1 MKKLL
6 CPLFALLIVL
16 SLSTAAFAAD
26 YSAEK
31 SANALY
37 ELGLFQGIGETA
49 NGKPIYSLDAAP
61 TRAQAVTMLVRLL
74 GKEAEAKAGT
84 WTVPFS
90 DLADWARPY
99 VGYAYANGLTNGLSA
114 ERFGSGDKVTANQ
127 YLTFIL
133 RALGYSSERDF
144 QWDKA
149 NAFSDSLGLTH
160 GEYSASR
167 SFTRGDT
174 AHISYAA
181 LAQVRKDSSETLAA
195 QLVRQGAVK
204 AKTAAECG
212 LVLAADSGGFLNI
225 AGSRYTLQ
233 NTDGKYLAAS
243 GDALTLSDKPFTW
256 YALPAAGDSFTLHLD
271 NKRAY
276 MLDVSNGWFE
286 EGNRVVIYG
295 DGGYEAQ
302 RWKLYQSGKDTWQ
315 LVCSLHPELALS
327 ASSGGAV
334 LQKRGNAGTNWQLT
348 LVGTE
353 RGNYMEIAGRSDVI
367 TMRLERRILDVLSRA
382 RLQRWVNDLETAYAD
397 YAELTGWTPYRHVY
411 INMLAPETAWGY
423 ACEGGIIQIDADCI
437 YEDLRLNFARRK
449 NDWNFGLLHELSHL
463 FEADSRPWDF
473 HAEVLADYKLAYVMT
488 KNNCAAVPA
497 DWYSDNR
504 EYTGWDV
511 IDVYRGDGPLKDTLT
526 VFSLSGKLSEV
537 MKEIGW
543 DAAKQT
549 FRNYPDTTNLTPE
562 ENFMLFIDLLS
573 QYSGK
578 DVRAMFTDA
587 EWANAMKVGSL

>member
-37 ELGLFQGIGETA
+37 ELGLFQGTGETA

-174 AHISYAA
+174 ARISYAA
-181 LAQVRKDSSETLAA
+181 LAQARKDSSETLAA

-212 LVLAADSGGFLNI
+212 LVLAADSSGFLNI

-233 NTDGKYLAAS
+233 NTDSKYLAAS

-276 MLDVSNGWFE
+276 MLDVSDGWFE

-411 INMLAPETAWGY
+411 INMLASETAWGY

-437 YEDLRLNFARRK
+437 YEDLRLNFTRRK

-562 ENFMLFIDLLS
+562 ENFTLFISLLS

>member
-37 ELGLFQGIGETA
+37 ELGLFQGTGETA

-74 GKEAEAKAGT
+74 GKEAEAKADT

-133 RALGYSSERDF
+133 RALGYSSESDF

-160 GEYSASR
+160 GEYGASR

-174 AHISYAA
+174 ARISYAA
-181 LAQVRKDSSETLAA
+181 LAQARKDSSETLAA

-212 LVLAADSGGFLNI
+212 LVLAADSSGFLNI

-276 MLDVSNGWFE
+276 MLDVSDGWFE

-353 RGNYMEIAGRSDVI
+353 RGNYMEIVGRSDVI

-497 DWYSDNR
+497 DWYSDKR

>member
-26 YSAEK
+26 YSAEE

-37 ELGLFQGIGETA
+37 ELGLFQGTSETA

-114 ERFGSGDKVTANQ
+114 ERFGSDDKVTANQ

-160 GEYSASR
+160 GEYRASR

-174 AHISYAA
+174 ARISYAA
-181 LAQVRKDSSETLAA
+181 LAQARKDSSETLAA

-233 NTDGKYLAAS
+233 NADGKYLAAS
-243 GDALTLSDKPFTW
+243 GDALTLSDKPFVW

-271 NKRAY
+271 NNRAY

-302 RWKLYQSGKDTWQ
+302 RWKLYQSSKDTWQ

-353 RGNYMEIAGRSDVI
+353 RGNYMEIVGRSDVI
-367 TMRLERRILDVLSRA
+367 TMRLERRVLDVLSRA
-382 RLQRWVNDLETAYAD
+382 RLQKWVNDLETAYAD

-423 ACEGGIIQIDADCI
+423 ACEGGIIQIDADDI
-437 YEDLRLNFARRK
+437 YEDLSLNFARRK

-497 DWYSDNR
+497 DWYSDKR

-549 FRNYPDTTNLTPE
+549 FRSYPDTTNLTPE
-562 ENFMLFIDLLS
+562 ENFTLFISLLS

>member
-26 YSAEK
+26 YSAEE

-37 ELGLFQGIGETA
+37 ELGLFQGTGETA

-114 ERFGSGDKVTANQ
+114 ERFGSDDKVTANQ

-160 GEYSASR
+160 GEYRASR

-174 AHISYAA
+174 ARISYAA
-181 LAQVRKDSSETLAA
+181 LAQARKDSSETLAA

-233 NTDGKYLAAS
+233 NADGCKS
-243 GDALTLSDKPFTW
+243 GSMTSRLLTPT
-256 YALPAAGDSFTLHLD
+256 
-271 NKRAY
+271 
-276 MLDVSNGWFE
+276 M
-286 EGNRVVIYG
+286 
-295 DGGYEAQ
+295 
-302 RWKLYQSGKDTWQ
+302 QS
-315 LVCSLHPELALS
+315 SP
-327 ASSGGAV
+327 
-334 LQKRGNAGTNWQLT
+334 
-348 LVGTE
+348 
-353 RGNYMEIAGRSDVI
+353 AGRRTVMFIS
-367 TMRLERRILDVLSRA
+367 TCWPRRQTGATPARTASFKSMPTTFMRI
-382 RLQRWVNDLETAYAD
+382 
-397 YAELTGWTPYRHVY
+397 
-411 INMLAPETAWGY
+411 
-423 ACEGGIIQIDADCI
+423 
-437 YEDLRLNFARRK
+437 
-449 NDWNFGLLHELSHL
+449 
-463 FEADSRPWDF
+463 
-473 HAEVLADYKLAYVMT
+473 
-488 KNNCAAVPA
+488 
-497 DWYSDNR
+497 
-504 EYTGWDV
+504 
-511 IDVYRGDGPLKDTLT
+511 
-526 VFSLSGKLSEV
+526 
-537 MKEIGW
+537 
-543 DAAKQT
+543 
-549 FRNYPDTTNLTPE
+549 
-562 ENFMLFIDLLS
+562 
-573 QYSGK
+573 
-578 DVRAMFTDA
+578 
-587 EWANAMKVGSL
+587 

>member
-26 YSAEK
+26 YSAEE

-37 ELGLFQGIGETA
+37 ELGLFQGTGETA

-114 ERFGSGDKVTANQ
+114 ERFGSDDKVTANQ

-160 GEYSASR
+160 EEYRASR

-174 AHISYAA
+174 ARISFAA
-181 LAQVRKDSSETLAA
+181 LAQARKDSSETLAA

-225 AGSRYTLQ
+225 AGSRYSLQ
-233 NTDGKYLAAS
+233 NADGKYLAAS
-243 GDALTLSDKPFTW
+243 GDALTLSDKPFAW
-256 YALPAAGDSFTLHLD
+256 YALPAAGDSFTLRPD

-276 MLDVSNGWFE
+276 MLDVSNAWFE
-286 EGNRVVIYG
+286 EGNRVGIC
-295 DGGYEAQ
+295 DGTGHDAQ
-302 RWKLYQSGKDTWQ
+302 HWKLYQSGRDTWQ

-327 ASSGGAV
+327 VSSGGAA

-353 RGNYMEIAGRSDVI
+353 RDNYMEIEGRSDVI
-367 TMRLERRILDVLSRA
+367 TMRLERRVLDVLSRA
-382 RLQRWVNDLETAYAD
+382 RLGCKSGSMTS
-397 YAELTGWTPYRHVY
+397 
-411 INMLAPETAWGY
+411 
-423 ACEGGIIQIDADCI
+423 
-437 YEDLRLNFARRK
+437 RL
-449 NDWNFGLLHELSHL
+449 
-463 FEADSRPWDF
+463 
-473 HAEVLADYKLAYVMT
+473 
-488 KNNCAAVPA
+488 
-497 DWYSDNR
+497 
-504 EYTGWDV
+504 
-511 IDVYRGDGPLKDTLT
+511 
-526 VFSLSGKLSEV
+526 
-537 MKEIGW
+537 
-543 DAAKQT
+543 
-549 FRNYPDTTNLTPE
+549 LTPTTQSSPAGRRTV
-562 ENFMLFIDLLS
+562 MFIS
-573 QYSGK
+573 ICWPRRQPGATP
-578 DVRAMFTDA
+578 VRAASFKSMPTAF
-587 EWANAMKVGSL
+587 MRI

>member
-37 ELGLFQGIGETA
+37 ELGLFQGTGETA

-174 AHISYAA
+174 ARISYAA
-181 LAQVRKDSSETLAA
+181 LAQARKDSSETLAA

-212 LVLAADSGGFLNI
+212 LVLAADSSGFLNI

-243 GDALTLSDKPFTW
+243 GDALTLSGKPFTW

-276 MLDVSNGWFE
+276 MLDVSDGWFE

-353 RGNYMEIAGRSDVI
+353 RGNYMEIVGRSDVI

-382 RLQRWVNDLETAYAD
+382 RLQKWVNDLETAYAD

-437 YEDLRLNFARRK
+437 YEDLSLHFARRR

-463 FEADSRPWDF
+463 FEADGRPWDF

-497 DWYSDNR
+497 DWYSDKR

-543 DAAKQT
+543 DAAKQA

>member
-37 ELGLFQGIGETA
+37 ELGLFQGTGETA

-84 WTVPFS
+84 WTVPFY

-114 ERFGSGDKVTANQ
+114 ERFGSDDKVTANQ

-133 RALGYSSERDF
+133 RALGYSSESDF

-160 GEYSASR
+160 GEYRASR

-174 AHISYAA
+174 ARISYAA

-353 RGNYMEIAGRSDVI
+353 RGNYMEIVGRSDVI

-543 DAAKQT
+543 DAAKQA
-549 FRNYPDTTNLTPE
+549 FRNYPDTTSLTPE

>member
-26 YSAEK
+26 YSAEE

-37 ELGLFQGIGETA
+37 ELGLFQGTGETA

-99 VGYAYANGLTNGLSA
+99 VGYAYTNGLTNGLSA
-114 ERFGSGDKVTANQ
+114 ERFGSDDKVTANQ

-160 GEYSASR
+160 GEYRASR

-174 AHISYAA
+174 ARISFAA
-181 LAQVRKDSSETLAA
+181 LAQARKDSSETLAA

-233 NTDGKYLAAS
+233 NADGKYLAAS
-243 GDALTLSDKPFTW
+243 GDALTLSDKPFAW
-256 YALPAAGDSFTLHLD
+256 YALPAAGDSFTLRPD

-276 MLDVSNGWFE
+276 MLDVSNAWFE
-286 EGNRVVIYG
+286 EGNRVGIC
-295 DGGYEAQ
+295 DGTGHDAQ
-302 RWKLYQSGKDTWQ
+302 HWKLYQSGRDTWQ

-327 ASSGGAV
+327 VSSGGAA

-353 RGNYMEIAGRSDVI
+353 RDNYMEIEGRSDVI
-367 TMRLERRILDVLSRA
+367 TMRLERRVLDVLSRA
-382 RLQRWVNDLETAYAD
+382 RLQKWVNDLETAYAD

-411 INMLAPETAWGY
+411 LNMLAPETNWGY
-423 ACEGGIIQIDADCI
+423 AGKDGVIQIDADDI
-437 YEDLRLNFARRK
+437 YEDLSLNFARRK

-463 FEADSRPWDF
+463 FELKEQPWDF

-497 DWYSDNR
+497 DWYGDKR

-526 VFSLSGKLSEV
+526 VFSLSGKLTEV

-549 FRNYPDTTNLTPE
+549 FRSYPDTTNLTPE
-562 ENFMLFIDLLS
+562 ENFTLFISLLS

>member
-26 YSAEK
+26 YSAEE

-37 ELGLFQGIGETA
+37 ELGLFQGTGETA

-99 VGYAYANGLTNGLSA
+99 VGYAYANNLTNGLSA
-114 ERFGSGDKVTANQ
+114 ERFGSDDKVTANQ

-160 GEYSASR
+160 GEYRAPR

-174 AHISYAA
+174 ARISYAA
-181 LAQVRKDSSETLAA
+181 LAQARKDSSETLAA

-225 AGSRYTLQ
+225 AGSRYTMQ
-233 NTDGKYLAAS
+233 NADGKYLAAS
-243 GDALTLSDKPFTW
+243 GDALTLSDKPFAW
-256 YALPAAGDSFTLHLD
+256 YALPAAGDSFTLRPD

-276 MLDVSNGWFE
+276 MLDVSNAWFE
-286 EGNRVVIYG
+286 EGNRVGIC
-295 DGGYEAQ
+295 DGTGHDAQ
-302 RWKLYQSGKDTWQ
+302 HWKLYQSGKDTWQ

-327 ASSGGAV
+327 ASSGGAA

-353 RGNYMEIAGRSDVI
+353 RDNYMEIVGRSDVI
-367 TMRLERRILDVLSRA
+367 TMRLEHRVLDVLSRA
-382 RLQRWVNDLETAYAD
+382 RLQKWVNDLETAYAD

-411 INMLAPETAWGY
+411 LNMLATETNWGY
-423 ACEGGIIQIDADCI
+423 AGKDGVIQIDADDI
-437 YEDLRLNFARRK
+437 YEDLSLNFARRK

-497 DWYSDNR
+497 DWYSDKR

-549 FRNYPDTTNLTPE
+549 FRSYPDTTNLTPE
-562 ENFMLFIDLLS
+562 ENFTLFISLLS

>member
-1 MKKLL
+1 
-6 CPLFALLIVL
+6 
-16 SLSTAAFAAD
+16 
-26 YSAEK
+26 
-31 SANALY
+31 
-37 ELGLFQGIGETA
+37 
-49 NGKPIYSLDAAP
+49 
-61 TRAQAVTMLVRLL
+61 
-74 GKEAEAKAGT
+74 
-84 WTVPFS
+84 
-90 DLADWARPY
+90 
-99 VGYAYANGLTNGLSA
+99 
-114 ERFGSGDKVTANQ
+114 
-127 YLTFIL
+127 
-133 RALGYSSERDF
+133 
-144 QWDKA
+144 
-149 NAFSDSLGLTH
+149 
-160 GEYSASR
+160 
-167 SFTRGDT
+167 
-174 AHISYAA
+174 
-181 LAQVRKDSSETLAA
+181 
-195 QLVRQGAVK
+195 
-204 AKTAAECG
+204 
-212 LVLAADSGGFLNI
+212 
-225 AGSRYTLQ
+225 
-233 NTDGKYLAAS
+233 
-243 GDALTLSDKPFTW
+243 
-256 YALPAAGDSFTLHLD
+256 
-271 NKRAY
+271 
-276 MLDVSNGWFE
+276 MLDVSDGWFE

-497 DWYSDNR
+497 DWYSDKR

-526 VFSLSGKLSEV
+526 IFSLCGKLSEV

>member
-26 YSAEK
+26 YSAEE

-37 ELGLFQGIGETA
+37 ELGLFQGTGETA
-49 NGKPIYSLDAAP
+49 SGKPIYSLDAAP

-114 ERFGSGDKVTANQ
+114 ERFGSDDKVTANQ

-144 QWDKA
+144 QRDKA

-160 GEYSASR
+160 GEYRASR

-174 AHISYAA
+174 ARISFAA
-181 LAQVRKDSSETLAA
+181 LAQARKDSSETLAA

-233 NTDGKYLAAS
+233 NADGKYLAAS
-243 GDALTLSDKPFTW
+243 GDALTLSDKPFAW
-256 YALPAAGDSFTLHLD
+256 YALPAAGDSFTLRPD

-276 MLDVSNGWFE
+276 MLDVSNAWFE
-286 EGNRVVIYG
+286 EGNRVGIC
-295 DGGYEAQ
+295 DGTGHDAQ
-302 RWKLYQSGKDTWQ
+302 HWKLYQSGRDTWQ

-327 ASSGGAV
+327 VSSGGAA

-353 RGNYMEIAGRSDVI
+353 RDNYMEIEGRSDVI
-367 TMRLERRILDVLSRA
+367 TMRLERRVLDVLSRA
-382 RLQRWVNDLETAYAD
+382 RLQKWVNDLETAYAD

-411 INMLAPETAWGY
+411 LNMLAPETAWGY
-423 ACEGGIIQIDADCI
+423 AGKDGVVQIDADDI
-437 YEDLRLNFARRK
+437 YEDLSLNFARRK

-497 DWYSDNR
+497 DWYSDKR

-562 ENFMLFIDLLS
+562 ENFTLFIDLLS

>member
-26 YSAEK
+26 YSAEE

-37 ELGLFQGIGETA
+37 ELGLFQGTGETA

-114 ERFGSGDKVTANQ
+114 ERFGSDDKVTANQ

-160 GEYSASR
+160 GEYRASH

-174 AHISYAA
+174 ARISFAA
-181 LAQVRKDSSETLAA
+181 LAQTRKGSEETLAA

-233 NTDGKYLAAS
+233 NADGKYLAAS
-243 GDALTLSDKPFTW
+243 GDALTLSDKPFVW
-256 YALPAAGDSFTLHLD
+256 YALPAAGDSFTLRPD

-276 MLDVSNGWFE
+276 MLDVSNAWFE
-286 EGNRVVIYG
+286 EGNRVGIC
-295 DGGYEAQ
+295 DGTGHDAQ
-302 RWKLYQSGKDTWQ
+302 HWKLYQSGRDTWQ

-327 ASSGGAV
+327 VSSGGAA

-353 RGNYMEIAGRSDVI
+353 RDNYMEIEGRSDVI
-367 TMRLERRILDVLSRA
+367 TMRLERRVLDILSRA
-382 RLQRWVNDLETAYAD
+382 RLQKWVNDLETAYAD
-397 YAELTGWTPYRHVY
+397 YAELTGWQPYEHIY
-411 INMLAPETAWGY
+411 LNMYDKQEFWGFVD
-423 ACEGGIIQIDADCI
+423 GTDTIHIDADEI
-437 YEDLRLNFARRK
+437 YEDLSLNFARRK

-463 FEADSRPWDF
+463 FELKEQPWDF

-497 DWYSDNR
+497 DWYGDKR

-549 FRNYPDTTNLTPE
+549 FHSYPDTTNLTPE
-562 ENFMLFIDLLS
+562 ENFTLFINLLS

>member
-26 YSAEK
+26 YSAEE

-37 ELGLFQGIGETA
+37 ELGLFQGTGKTA

-114 ERFGSGDKVTANQ
+114 ERFGSDDKVTANQ

-144 QWDKA
+144 QWDKP

-160 GEYSASR
+160 GEYRASR

-174 AHISYAA
+174 ARISYAA
-181 LAQVRKDSSETLAA
+181 LAQARKDSSETLAA

-233 NTDGKYLAAS
+233 NADGKYLAAS
-243 GDALTLSDKPFTW
+243 GDALTLSDKPFVW

-271 NKRAY
+271 NNRAY

-302 RWKLYQSGKDTWQ
+302 RWKLYQSSKDTWQ

-353 RGNYMEIAGRSDVI
+353 RGNYMEIVGRSDVI
-367 TMRLERRILDVLSRA
+367 TMRLERRVLDVLSRA
-382 RLQRWVNDLETAYAD
+382 RLQKWVNDLETAYAD
-397 YAELTGWTPYRHVY
+397 YAELTGWMPYRHVY

-423 ACEGGIIQIDADCI
+423 ACEGGIIQIDADDI
-437 YEDLRLNFARRK
+437 YEDLSLNFARRK

-497 DWYSDNR
+497 DWYSDKR

-526 VFSLSGKLSEV
+526 VFPSPASF
-537 MKEIGW
+537 
-543 DAAKQT
+543 Q
-549 FRNYPDTTNLTPE
+549 R
-562 ENFMLFIDLLS
+562 
-573 QYSGK
+573 
-578 DVRAMFTDA
+578 
-587 EWANAMKVGSL
+587 

>member
-37 ELGLFQGIGETA
+37 ELGLFQGTGETA

-114 ERFGSGDKVTANQ
+114 ERFGSDDKVTANQ

-160 GEYSASR
+160 GEYGASR

-174 AHISYAA
+174 ARISYAA

-276 MLDVSNGWFE
+276 MLDVSDGWFE

-353 RGNYMEIAGRSDVI
+353 RGNYMEIVGRSDVI

>member
-26 YSAEK
+26 YSAEE

-37 ELGLFQGIGETA
+37 ELGLFQGTGETA

-114 ERFGSGDKVTANQ
+114 ERFGSDDKVTANQ

-133 RALGYSSERDF
+133 RALGYSSESDF

-160 GEYSASR
+160 GEYSAPR

-174 AHISYAA
+174 ARISYAA
-181 LAQVRKDSSETLAA
+181 LTQARKDSSETLAA

-212 LVLAADSGGFLNI
+212 LVLAADSVGFLNI

-233 NTDGKYLAAS
+233 NAGGKYLAAS
-243 GDALTLSDKPFTW
+243 GDALTLSDKPFVW

-271 NKRAY
+271 NNRAY
-276 MLDVSNGWFE
+276 MLDVSNGWFQ

-353 RGNYMEIAGRSDVI
+353 RGNYMEIVGRSDVI
-367 TMRLERRILDVLSRA
+367 TMRLERRVLDVLSRA
-382 RLQRWVNDLETAYAD
+382 RLQKWVNDLETAYAD

-437 YEDLRLNFARRK
+437 YEDLSLNFARRK

-497 DWYSDNR
+497 DWYNDKR

-549 FRNYPDTTNLTPE
+549 FRSYPDTTNLTPE
-562 ENFMLFIDLLS
+562 ENFTLFISLLS

>member
-6 CPLFALLIVL
+6 CTLFALFAVL
-16 SLSTAAFAAD
+16 SLSTAALAAD
-26 YSAEK
+26 YTAEE

-37 ELGLFQGIGETA
+37 ELGLFQGTGETA

-74 GKEAEAKAGT
+74 GKEAEAKAGS
-84 WTVPFS
+84 WTVPFT
-90 DLADWARPY
+90 DLADWAKPY

-114 ERFGSGDKVTANQ
+114 DRFGSSDKVTANQ

-133 RALGYSSERDF
+133 RALGYSSESDF
-144 QWDKA
+144 QWNKA
-149 NAFSDSLGLTH
+149 SSFSDSLGLTH
-160 GEYSASR
+160 GEYAAAR

-174 AHISYAA
+174 ARISFAA
-181 LAQVRKDSSETLAA
+181 LAQTRKGSGETLAA
-195 QLVRQGAVK
+195 QLVRQGAVQ

-212 LVLAADSGGFLNI
+212 LVLAADSSGFLNI

-233 NTDGKYLAAS
+233 NADGKYLAVS
-243 GDALTLSDKPFTW
+243 GEALTLSDKPFAW
-256 YALPAAGDSFTLHLD
+256 YASPAAGNSFTLRLD
-271 NKRAY
+271 SKRAY
-276 MLDVSNGWFE
+276 MLDVSNAWFE
-286 EGNRVVIYG
+286 EGNLVGIC
-295 DGGYEAQ
+295 DGTGHDAQ
-302 RWKLYQSGKDTWQ
+302 HWKLYQSGKDTWQ

-327 ASSGGAV
+327 VSSDGAA
-334 LQKRGNAGTNWQLT
+334 LQKRGNAGTSWQLT

-353 RGNYMEIAGRSDVI
+353 RDNYMELEGGSGVI
-367 TMRLERRILDVLSRA
+367 TMRLEHRVLDVLSRA
-382 RLQRWVNDLETAYAD
+382 RLQKWVNDLETAYAD

-411 INMLAPETAWGY
+411 LNMLAPETNWGY
-423 ACEGGIIQIDADCI
+423 AGKDGVIQIDVNDI
-437 YEDLRLNFARRK
+437 YEDLSLNFARRK

-497 DWYSDNR
+497 GWYGDKR

-526 VFSLSGKLSEV
+526 VFSLSGKLAEV

-543 DAAKQT
+543 DSAKQM
-549 FRNYPDTTNLTPE
+549 FRNYPDTENLTPA
-562 ENFMLFIDLLS
+562 ENFELFVRLLS
-573 QYSGK
+573 QYSGR

>member
-26 YSAEK
+26 YSAEE

-37 ELGLFQGIGETA
+37 ELGLFQGTGETA

-114 ERFGSGDKVTANQ
+114 ERFGSDDKVTANQ

-160 GEYSASR
+160 GEYRASH

-174 AHISYAA
+174 ARISFAA
-181 LAQVRKDSSETLAA
+181 LAQTRKGSEETLAA

-233 NTDGKYLAAS
+233 NADGKYLAAS
-243 GDALTLSDKPFTW
+243 GDALTLSDKPFAW
-256 YALPAAGDSFTLHLD
+256 YALPAAGDSFTLRPD

-276 MLDVSNGWFE
+276 MLDVSNAWFE
-286 EGNRVVIYG
+286 EGNRVGIC
-295 DGGYEAQ
+295 DGTGHDAQ
-302 RWKLYQSGKDTWQ
+302 HWKLYQSGRDTWQ

-327 ASSGGAV
+327 VSSGGAA

-353 RGNYMEIAGRSDVI
+353 RDNYMEIEGRSDVI
-367 TMRLERRILDVLSRA
+367 TMRLERRVLDILSRA
-382 RLQRWVNDLETAYAD
+382 RLQKWVNDLETAYAD
-397 YAELTGWTPYRHVY
+397 YAELTGWQPYEHIY
-411 INMLAPETAWGY
+411 LNMYDKQEFWGFVD
-423 ACEGGIIQIDADCI
+423 GTDTIHIDADEI
-437 YEDLRLNFARRK
+437 YEDLSLNFARRK

-463 FEADSRPWDF
+463 FELKEQPWDF

-497 DWYSDNR
+497 DWYGDKR

-549 FRNYPDTTNLTPE
+549 FRSYPDTTNLTPE
-562 ENFMLFIDLLS
+562 DNFTLFINLLS

>member
-26 YSAEK
+26 YSAEE

-37 ELGLFQGIGETA
+37 ELGLFQGTGETA

-114 ERFGSGDKVTANQ
+114 ERFGSDDKVTANQ
-127 YLTFIL
+127 YLAFIL

-160 GEYSASR
+160 GEYRASH

-174 AHISYAA
+174 ARISFAA
-181 LAQVRKDSSETLAA
+181 LAQTRKGSEETLAA

-233 NTDGKYLAAS
+233 NADGKYLAAS
-243 GDALTLSDKPFTW
+243 GDALTLSDKPFVW
-256 YALPAAGDSFTLHLD
+256 YALPAAGDSFTLRPD

-276 MLDVSNGWFE
+276 MLDVSNAWFE
-286 EGNRVVIYG
+286 EGNRVGIC
-295 DGGYEAQ
+295 DGTGHDAQ
-302 RWKLYQSGKDTWQ
+302 HWKLYQSGRDTWQ

-327 ASSGGAV
+327 VSSGGAA

-353 RGNYMEIAGRSDVI
+353 RDNYMEIEGRSDVI
-367 TMRLERRILDVLSRA
+367 TMRLERRVLDILSRA
-382 RLQRWVNDLETAYAD
+382 RLQKWVNDLETAYAD
-397 YAELTGWTPYRHVY
+397 YAELTGWQPYEHIY
-411 INMLAPETAWGY
+411 LNMYDKQEFWGFVD
-423 ACEGGIIQIDADCI
+423 GTDTIHIDADEI
-437 YEDLRLNFARRK
+437 YEDLSLNFARRK

-463 FEADSRPWDF
+463 FELKEQPWDF

-497 DWYSDNR
+497 DWYGDKR

-549 FRNYPDTTNLTPE
+549 FRSYPDTTNLTPE
-562 ENFMLFIDLLS
+562 ENFTLFINLLS

>member
-26 YSAEK
+26 YSAEE

-37 ELGLFQGIGETA
+37 ELGLFQGTGETA

-74 GKEAEAKAGT
+74 GKEVEAKAGT

-114 ERFGSGDKVTANQ
+114 ERFGSDDKVTANQ

-160 GEYSASR
+160 GEYRASR

-174 AHISYAA
+174 ARISYAA
-181 LAQVRKDSSETLAA
+181 LAQARKNSSETLAA

-233 NTDGKYLAAS
+233 NADGKYLAAS
-243 GDALTLSDKPFTW
+243 GDALTLSDKPFAW
-256 YALPAAGDSFTLHLD
+256 YALPAAGDSFTLRPD

-276 MLDVSNGWFE
+276 MLDVSNAWFE
-286 EGNRVVIYG
+286 EGNRVGIC
-295 DGGYEAQ
+295 DGTGHDAQ
-302 RWKLYQSGKDTWQ
+302 HWKLYQSGKDTWQ

-327 ASSGGAV
+327 ASSGGAA

-353 RGNYMEIAGRSDVI
+353 RDNYMEIEGRSDVI
-367 TMRLERRILDVLSRA
+367 TMRLEHRVLDVLSRA
-382 RLQRWVNDLETAYAD
+382 RLQKWVNDLETAYAD

-411 INMLAPETAWGY
+411 LNMLAPETSWGY
-423 ACEGGIIQIDADCI
+423 AGKDGVIQIDADDI
-437 YEDLRLNFARRK
+437 YEDLSLNFARRK

-473 HAEVLADYKLAYVMT
+473 HAEVLAYYKLAYVMT

-497 DWYSDNR
+497 DWYSDKR

-511 IDVYRGDGPLKDTLT
+511 IDVYRGGGSLKDTLT
-526 VFSLSGKLSEV
+526 VFSSPASF
-537 MKEIGW
+537 
-543 DAAKQT
+543 Q
-549 FRNYPDTTNLTPE
+549 R
-562 ENFMLFIDLLS
+562 
-573 QYSGK
+573 
-578 DVRAMFTDA
+578 
-587 EWANAMKVGSL
+587 

>member
-26 YSAEK
+26 YSAEE

-37 ELGLFQGIGETA
+37 ELGLFQGTGETA

-74 GKEAEAKAGT
+74 GKEAEAKADT

-114 ERFGSGDKVTANQ
+114 ERFGSDDKVTANQ

-160 GEYSASR
+160 GEYRASR

-174 AHISYAA
+174 ARISYAA
-181 LAQVRKDSSETLAA
+181 LAQARKDSSETLAA

-243 GDALTLSDKPFTW
+243 GDALTLSDKPFAW
-256 YALPAAGDSFTLHLD
+256 YALPAAGDSFTLRPD

-276 MLDVSNGWFE
+276 MLDVSSAWFE
-286 EGNRVVIYG
+286 EGNRVGIC
-295 DGGYEAQ
+295 DGTGHDAQ
-302 RWKLYQSGKDTWQ
+302 HWKLYQSGKDTWQ

-327 ASSGGAV
+327 ASSGGAA

-353 RGNYMEIAGRSDVI
+353 RDNYMEIEGRSDVI
-367 TMRLERRILDVLSRA
+367 TMRLEHRVLDVLSRA
-382 RLQRWVNDLETAYAD
+382 RLQKWVNDLETAYAD

-411 INMLAPETAWGY
+411 LNMLAPETNWGY
-423 ACEGGIIQIDADCI
+423 AGKDGVIQIDADDI
-437 YEDLRLNFARRK
+437 YEDLSLNFARRK
-449 NDWNFGLLHELSHL
+449 NDWN
-463 FEADSRPWDF
+463 
-473 HAEVLADYKLAYVMT
+473 
-488 KNNCAAVPA
+488 
-497 DWYSDNR
+497 SDKR

-511 IDVYRGDGPLKDTLT
+511 IDVYRGDGSLKDTLT
-526 VFSLSGKLSEV
+526 VFPSPASF
-537 MKEIGW
+537 
-543 DAAKQT
+543 Q
-549 FRNYPDTTNLTPE
+549 R
-562 ENFMLFIDLLS
+562 
-573 QYSGK
+573 
-578 DVRAMFTDA
+578 
-587 EWANAMKVGSL
+587 